1 MNFSSKSSPK
11 NKDQKPKTNSQR
23 LSSKDQRPEAKDLP
37 PKTSTQRLRP
47 PYPQRPSSKIMRN
60 FRNLQVWA
68 EAMEIVKDVY
78 HITEKLPKDEKFGL
92 TSQMRRAAISIPANI
107 AEGSSRRTSVDFARF
122 LDIALGSSFE
132 LETYIELIEK
142 VHKSQMM
149 DLPSFLSRLHQV
161 QKRMNALRESVL
173 KG

>member
-1 MNFSSKSSPK
+1 
-11 NKDQKPKTNSQR
+11 
-23 LSSKDQRPEAKDLP
+23 
-37 PKTSTQRLRP
+37 
-47 PYPQRPSSKIMRN
+47 MRN

>member
-1 MNFSSKSSPK
+1 LVDFSSKSSPK
-11 NKDQKPKTNSQR
+11 T
-23 LSSKDQRPEAKDLP
+23 KDQRPEAKDQHPNTFLQRP
-37 PKTSTQRLRP
+37 APKDFLRKTKDQHPKTFLQRL
-47 PYPQRPSSKIMRN
+47 SSKIMRN

-68 EAMEIVKDVY
+68 EAMELVKDVY
-78 HITEKLPKDEKFGL
+78 QITENLPKDEKFGL

-132 LETYIELIEK
+132 LETYIELIGK
-142 VHKSQMM
+142 VHKNQMM